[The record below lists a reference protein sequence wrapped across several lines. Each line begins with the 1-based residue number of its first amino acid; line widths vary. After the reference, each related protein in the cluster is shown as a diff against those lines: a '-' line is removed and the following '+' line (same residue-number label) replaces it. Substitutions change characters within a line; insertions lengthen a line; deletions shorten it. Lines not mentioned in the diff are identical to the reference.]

1 MNILIKLMSIVSL
14 VIAPTLAHNFQ
25 SKINNDRRQ
34 KIESLISLEKTTLS
48 EQANKNKD
56 QWSLITPP
64 GADRMNSEKEIRKFI
79 DVLEKD
85 HLIKGDT
92 YSVAVEKGE
101 LYINGEKQ
109 SAKINEQYKA
119 NIEATGD
126 FITKEM
132 QGNNP

>member
-1 MNILIKLMSIVSL
+1 MSIVSL

-25 SKINNDRRQ
+25 SKINNDRHQ

-48 EQANKNKD
+48 EQANDNKD
-56 QWSLITPP
+56 QWSLITAP
-64 GADRMNSEKEIRKFI
+64 GADRANSEKAIKKFI

-101 LYINGEKQ
+101 LYINGDKQ
-109 SAKINEQYKA
+109 SEKINEQYKA

-132 QGNNP
+132 QPK